1 MTYAALIQSLLRE
14 SLLCE
19 TAGEGHGLCL
29 SQAARNLRAS
39 LGSCPSS
46 SGLGSGYEGD
56 CDDGDLLWRSESCV
70 QFRGPI

>member
-1 MTYAALIQSLLRE
+1 MTYAALIESLLCE

-19 TAGEGHGLCL
+19 TASEGHGLCL

-39 LGSCPSS
+39 LGSCPSP
-46 SGLGSGYEGD
+46 SGLGSGCEGD
-56 CDDGDLLWRSESCV
+56 CDDGDLLRRSESCV

>member
-1 MTYAALIQSLLRE
+1 MTYAALIESLLRE

-19 TAGEGHGLCL
+19 TASEGHGLCL

-56 CDDGDLLWRSESCV
+56 CDDGGLLWRSESCV